1 MCGGSRMEEKEKII
15 RIAEDC
21 LELEKDERPELKW
34 LQGIYDRF
42 RMEYSLRGKA
52 EADNLI
58 YEKMYSAIPQKT
70 SDTLKIRFW
79 RTGRHTPTNREQ
91 LLSFGKALNMTTE
104 ETDYFIKGY
113 YDRSD
118 RIFETESVNDTVYHS
133 RRALLQSLLDEY
145 LKKVHPGRMLQMKIS
160 KMTLENN
167 IRHLYYTDA
176 LKYIGAYPQRIQSS
190 IDSHITSINYGSE
203 LSRNFK
209 LEGEIPRKT
218 MIRHLLILGM
228 PFINRKLMDERLN
241 ALGYLPLQED
251 HTLISGEYM
260 DWLLIRLL
268 DLYSECCTGQEPEQC
283 SRWFQSACRTIDQY
297 FVEKGKM
304 NLRFMYFKALKE

>member
-1 MCGGSRMEEKEKII
+1 MEEKQKII
-15 RIAEDC
+15 YIAKEC
-21 LELEKDERPELKW
+21 LELEREERPELKW
-34 LQGIYDRF
+34 LQKIYDRF
-42 RMEYSLRGKA
+42 RKEHSLRGKS

-58 YEKMYSAIPQKT
+58 YEKMYSSVPQKT
-70 SDTLKIRFW
+70 SDTLKIRYW

-91 LLSFGKALNMTTE
+91 LLSFGRALNMTPE
-104 ETDYFIKGY
+104 ETDYLIKGY

-118 RIFETESVNDTVYHS
+118 RIFETEPENDAVYDS
-133 RRALLQSLLDEY
+133 RKAFIQNLLDEY
-145 LKKVHPGRMLQMKIS
+145 LKKVHPGRLLQMKIS
-160 KMTLENN
+160 KTALKNN

-176 LKYIGAYPQRIQSS
+176 LKYTGSYSRRIQSS

-203 LSRNFK
+203 LSRNFR

-228 PFINRKLMDERLN
+228 PFINRKLMDERLM

-268 DLYSECCTGQEPEQC
+268 NLYDECCTGQEPERC
-283 SRWFQSACRTIDQY
+283 SRWFQSACRTLDQY
-297 FVEKGKM
+297 FEEKGKT